1 MSSLLVNQPNQTQR
15 FNLIDRCP
23 SKISQLISIKHLQ
36 ILNFYITRVERC
48 RNGEKNLKL
57 FYLSSHLCVVLA
69 NHWLHPIKLDSQPHR
84 SQLSPSKI
92 EQLISI
98 ERSSKTLNISTTLPN
113 KPLASFPINHST
125 QILSPLPNLKR
136 SHSRQQTNFQSQSS
150 KRRIPPPANFHLH
163 APNSRLF
170 TRKQRGYNENVIV
183 VCIMQRFPECRVHGG
198 DIPGIRWSITR
209 TGTNRGPFSVGR
221 S

>member
-1 MSSLLVNQPNQTQR
+1 MSKRRKKPQTFLPIISPLCRSGKSLAPSNQTR
-15 FNLIDRCP
+15 F
-23 SKISQLISIKHLQ
+23 STSSIATLSVQNRAINFHRTLLQ
-36 ILNFYITRVERC
+36 
-48 RNGEKNLKL
+48 
-57 FYLSSHLCVVLA
+57 
-69 NHWLHPIKLDSQPHR
+69 
-84 SQLSPSKI
+84 
-92 EQLISI
+92 
-98 ERSSKTLNISTTLPN
+98 TLNICTTLPN

-150 KRRIPPPANFHLH
+150 KRRIPPPAYSNFHLH

-183 VCIMQRFPECRVHGG
+183 VCIMQRFPECRVHAG